1 MQQRPCWK
9 CNNGR
14 LHSSGVAGQGA
25 GCGTCAQRRVALLA
39 WRRVAACWLPL
50 VRAGWCVGC
59 QQRIVAADGWRL
71 LLARSSRHAA
81 AAAAAG
87 VMSLIAGRCGWWE
100 LRTARAAAL
109 PAAAAALA
117 ALHWPVLSHFIAA
130 WWWPATAMP
139 NFSIAVGPRGFFL
152 SSVRSMQHTTC
163 QGPVTSTRLAGL
175 CGAHWSS
182 TAAATRGCV
191 AELAAGQ
198 ARQAA
203 AAAASSCKPA
213 LPLFAPRVLPP
224 HACCL
229 MCTSALHKRLWVGA
243 I

>member
-1 MQQRPCWK
+1 MAGGCCW
-9 CNNGR
+9 
-14 LHSSGVAGQGA
+14 
-25 GCGTCAQRRVALLA
+25 
-39 WRRVAACWLPL
+39 
-50 VRAGWCVGC
+50 
-59 QQRIVAADGWRL
+59 
-71 LLARSSRHAA
+71 HAA
-81 AAAAAG
+81 AATPLQLLLQGSCHYLRGG
-87 VMSLIAGRCGWWE
+87 VDGGSCGRPGLQRCLRPLVPWLRCTGRSCHISLPLE
-100 LRTARAAAL
+100 
-109 PAAAAALA
+109 
-117 ALHWPVLSHFIAA
+117 
-130 WWWPATAMP
+130 WWPATAVP